1 MVKTIFLLSIG
12 KISSSILFDLKQNLE
27 MNLRDFNI
35 NIEILKE
42 KIKLRKKYY
51 NSIRNQYKAIH
62 LLNNLEEKAKNRE
75 LFRLLG
81 IVGKDIYSREKD
93 FIFGLAKI
101 GSYAA
106 LISLPRLRENFYIKS
121 GTAYRKV
128 ESKQEFNER
137 VLKEAK
143 HELGHTF
150 GLKHCNNRCVMQLS
164 NSLSD
169 TDKKPVEY
177 CETCKKKLRI
187 FLS

>member
-1 MVKTIFLLSIG
+1 MLRTIFLLGIG
-12 KISSSILFDLKQNLE
+12 KISPSVLIDLKQNLE
-27 MNLRDFNI
+27 ISLRDFNI
-35 NIEILKE
+35 SIEILKE

-62 LLNNLEEKAKNRE
+62 LLNKLEEKAKNRE

-81 IVGKDIYSREKD
+81 IVGKDIYSKEKD
-93 FIFGLAKI
+93 FIFGLAKR

-128 ESKQEFNER
+128 ESKDEFNER

-150 GLKHCNNRCVMQLS
+150 GLIHCNNKCVMQLS
-164 NSLSD
+164 NSLAD

-177 CETCKKKLRI
+177 CEICKKELNI